1 MVYAAV
7 FGGVFL
13 PLAFGLFVWVL
24 VTAYRLFGPEEA
36 VVPLGP
42 DEPVVRAHL
51 AARGVPVR
59 VGAREIRADLRY
71 RERHGRAPAYRYPV
85 GAGLPAAWVQDAA
98 ARRN

>member
-13 PLAFGLFVWVL
+13 PLLFGVVTWAL
-24 VTAYRLFGPEEA
+24 VTAYRLFGPDEA
-36 VVPLGP
+36 EIPLGP

-51 AARGVPVR
+51 AAQGVAVR
-59 VGAREIRADLRY
+59 VGAREIRADVRY
-71 RERHGRAPAYRYPV
+71 RERHERRPAYRYPV
-85 GAGLPAAWVQDAA
+85 GAGMPAAWVADVA